1 MFGDCLYTALFNEH
15 RYKWAMEVDQSDYE
29 EGGDVSSDDD
39 YSPGS
44 LVIDTEGAGECK
56 YVYTQVCEGGVCRC
70 VGGWVGVW
78 TQEGDGMH
86 SGTVQIVKV
95 FQSYE

>member
-1 MFGDCLYTALFNEH
+1 
-15 RYKWAMEVDQSDYE
+15 MEVDQSDYE

-44 LVIDTEGAGECK
+44 LVIDTEGAGEC
-56 YVYTQVCEGGVCRC
+56 VSMCTQVCEGDVCRC
-70 VGGWVGVW
+70 VW

-86 SGTVQIVKV
+86 RGTVQI
-95 FQSYE
+95 QL